1 VCNLCTNRQLGPC
14 VQAAG
19 RSSTPLAHRPI
30 GRLLILPHCPIV
42 SATASAHPSSFPFPA
57 ALSPP
62 LPVASNVAGDSRR
75 PPSTAVKLGPT
86 SGGFDLLDTALAL
99 PIAGCSL
106 PLCLAEPSPRK
117 PVGARGHGGGEGQI
131 GRPLRQSQ
139 VPGTAREQYQRP
151 FRTSLSYCCS
161 FSYFPRPWFRRTSW
175 PPVGKPTSTLSRLT
189 TREGAYARIL
199 SFHLCI
205 CAHKVST
212 VRAVCPDCFFFCWGC
227 YTAIGQQE

>member
-1 VCNLCTNRQLGPC
+1 M
-14 VQAAG
+14 
-19 RSSTPLAHRPI
+19 AHRPI

-42 SATASAHPSSFPFPA
+42 SATLRVRILRLSPSQPPS
-57 ALSPP
+57 SPP

-86 SGGFDLLDTALAL
+86 SGGFDLLDTAPAL
-99 PIAGCSL
+99 PTAGCSL
-106 PLCLAEPSPRK
+106 PLCLAEPPPRK

-212 VRAVCPDCFFFCWGC
+212 VRAVCPDCFFCWGC
-227 YTAIGQQE
+227 YWAARMRFTRRGCTT